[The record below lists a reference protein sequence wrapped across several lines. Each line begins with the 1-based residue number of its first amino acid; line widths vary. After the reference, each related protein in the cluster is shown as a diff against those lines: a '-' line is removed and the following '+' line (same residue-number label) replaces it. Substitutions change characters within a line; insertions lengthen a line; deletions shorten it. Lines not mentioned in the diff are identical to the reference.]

1 MQKNTYCYKV
11 KKQSG
16 FCTVVIVVLLLLH
29 NETKRHPPPSS
40 FSMLLSFIFLL
51 FSFRIFH
58 FLSYEF
64 VLLNLLELNQTVQ
77 FFNCATVFRLDR
89 TSTMSDSRFNRL
101 NRPVRFLL
109 PCLFVTKSDRLGR
122 TFTHGSLRLTN
133 CESCVSQFDKS
144 SRGKVH
150 TAG

>member
-40 FSMLLSFIFLL
+40 FSILLSFLFLL

-58 FLSYEF
+58 FLSYDF
-64 VLLNLLELNQTVQ
+64 VLLIFIELNQTVQ

-89 TSTMSDSRFNRL
+89 TGTMSDSRFYRL

-109 PCLFVTKSDRLGR
+109 PCLFETKSDRFR
-122 TFTHGSLRLTN
+122 EN
-133 CESCVSQFDKS
+133 
-144 SRGKVH
+144 VH
-150 TAG
+150 SWFSKAY